1 VQEENRLIKK
11 NLYYKQQTG
20 GVTLKQLIVRPY
32 TYEDAEDKLQLHQEN
47 REHFQKWSPVRG
59 NEEFFTLQGQ
69 IDSIK
74 KFMENSAEDS
84 RYDFAIF
91 LQEDSLLTLIGE
103 VQFTFVARGP
113 KQSCMVGYQIGEK
126 FNGKGYMTRALEIA
140 LKIAFQELKFHR
152 VTSQVNPENIA
163 SLRVLEKVGFVKEG
177 YARKNL
183 KVGDKW
189 CDHVCV
195 ALLEEEFLA
204 KV

>member
-1 VQEENRLIKK
+1 
-11 NLYYKQQTG
+11 
-20 GVTLKQLIVRPY
+20 LKQLIVRPY
-32 TYEDAEDKLQLHQEN
+32 TYEDAEEKLLLHQEN
-47 REHFQKWSPVRG
+47 RDHFQRWSPVKR
-59 NEEFFTLQGQ
+59 NEEFFTIRGQ
-69 IDSIK
+69 INSIK
-74 KFMENSAEDS
+74 EFMEKSAEDS

-91 LQEDSLLTLIGE
+91 LEEDTSFTLIGE
-103 VQFTFVARGP
+103 VQFTFVERGP
-113 KQSCMVGYQIGEK
+113 KQCCMVGYHIGKK
-126 FNGKGYMTRALEIA
+126 FNGNGYMTKALEIA

-152 VTSQVNPENIA
+152 VTSQVNPENKA

-204 KV
+204 KVE